1 MPEFLSLEIFWIR
14 VRQKGGWDKME
25 QEEKAA
31 GKNIFFSACLLCLL
45 LLEGNLESPL
55 LAWHRHHQMVS

>member
-1 MPEFLSLEIFWIR
+1 
-14 VRQKGGWDKME
+14 ME